1 MTTLT
6 LQQAVQAVDFAL
18 NLARNQYQHRPL
30 SVAVCDT
37 NGELLSFARMDA
49 AKLLTIEL
57 TQRKARTSSRLG
69 CTTQAFLQRL
79 QKEQLDIGYF
89 ADPRFT
95 ALPGG
100 IPVIKDG
107 KCLGA
112 VAIGGLSAQEDHD
125 AALAVAAFL
134 NEENVK

>member
-6 LQQAVQAVDFAL
+6 LPQAQQAVEYAL
-18 NLARNQYQHRPL
+18 QLADLQYDHRPL
-30 SVAVCDT
+30 SVAVCDV
-37 NGELLSFARMDA
+37 NGELLSFARMDN

-69 CTTQAFLQRL
+69 CTTLAFLQRL
-79 QKEQLDIGYF
+79 QKEQLDISYF

-100 IPVIKDG
+100 VPITQGG

-112 VAIGGLSAQEDHD
+112 VAVGGLSACEDHD
-125 AALAVAAFL
+125 AAMAVAAFL
-134 NEENVK
+134 SQENNA

>member
-6 LQQAVQAVDFAL
+6 LQQARRAQEYAL
-18 NLARNQYQHRPL
+18 TLAETQYNQRPL
-30 SVAVCDT
+30 SVAVCDAT
-37 NGELLSFARMDA
+37 GELLCFARMDN
-49 AKLLTIEL
+49 AKLLTVEL
-57 TQRKARTSSRLG
+57 TQRKAHTSSRMG

-79 QKEQLDIGYF
+79 QKEQLDISYF

-100 IPVIKDG
+100 VPVMRDG

-112 VAIGGLSAQEDHD
+112 VAVGGLSAVEDHD
-125 AALAVAAFL
+125 AAVAVAAL
-134 NEENVK
+134 LTEEIAQ